1 MMFMVFYEENKF
13 ITNKIELV
21 LEEEEKEFAEKIN

>member
-1 MMFMVFYEENKF
+1 MMFMLFYEENKF
-13 ITNKIELV
+13 ITNEIESV

>member
-1 MMFMVFYEENKF
+1 MFMLFYEENKF
-13 ITNKIELV
+13 ITNEIELV